1 MTINGG
7 EVFETSWWEYT
18 FDESGELR
26 RGPFEGAISSPIMRN
41 MATGEECSS
50 RELPIG
56 ALYASPRRKGSH
68 ADDYP
73 RAGKDGHSI
82 FCVVAGDEGYA
93 GNTAWNIEGRASN
106 CTLPDEPTHRCWVRQ
121 GTIGERIT
129 VDKNGPTCGAGAGS
143 FFMGPRNCWHGFIRD
158 GKLTP

>member
-73 RAGKDGHSI
+73 RAGKDGHS
-82 FCVVAGDEGYA
+82 
-93 GNTAWNIEGRASN
+93 
-106 CTLPDEPTHRCWVRQ
+106 
-121 GTIGERIT
+121 
-129 VDKNGPTCGAGAGS
+129 
-143 FFMGPRNCWHGFIRD
+143 FF
-158 GKLTP
+158 